1 MHCTH
6 KKSKK
11 NRRNQGRLRW
21 AIYSECMRVEIK
33 AVQFWWENK
42 NKRYQLEELDVGG
55 ILKWNLK

>member
-1 MHCTH
+1 
-6 KKSKK
+6 
-11 NRRNQGRLRW
+11 
-21 AIYSECMRVEIK
+21 MRVEIK